1 MENIHDVLQH
11 LVHGAHFR
19 SEEDRAKASGIV
31 TEAFAEP
38 EPESENKPDV
48 PHPEIP
54 PAPVLSPDGT
64 QEWTGSEWIP
74 VQPKE

>member
-1 MENIHDVLQH
+1 MENLHDVLQH

-38 EPESENKPDV
+38 EWEDKPEEINSPQ
-48 PHPEIP
+48 IP

-64 QEWTGSEWIP
+64 QKWTGSEWVS
-74 VQPKE
+74 VQSKE